1 MSLIK
6 YEGFDE
12 AVVGIT
18 IVPKSNEP
26 SLVYSFDRCVKLIS
40 EKENISEEEANEFV
54 LYYMIDLE
62 TGDTNPIFITDYIEE
77 VNLEFDFEKKPNL
90 TLVS

>member
-18 IVPKSNEP
+18 VVPES
-26 SLVYSFDRCVKLIS
+26 
-40 EKENISEEEANEFV
+40 NEFV

-62 TGDTNPIFITDYIEE
+62 PGNTKPIFITDYIEE